1 MDTIN
6 KVLQTKTERH
16 TIRPYIYEA
25 RMHALYGNSEETI
38 NCNCQSSSICGL
50 IEYLKKRE
58 IKPAEIHL
66 YGIYSDQ
73 ELELDKKYCTGKD
86 GNWPAATDI
95 NSKLETRFEKIL
107 AQRLQ
112 NEWRQ

>member
-50 IEYLKKRE
+50 IEYLKKRRLNQRKFTYTGFIRTRSWNWIKNIVREKME
-58 IKPAEIHL
+58 IGQQRRISIQSWRHVL
-66 YGIYSDQ
+66 R
-73 ELELDKKYCTGKD
+73 KY
-86 GNWPAATDI
+86 
-95 NSKLETRFEKIL
+95 
-107 AQRLQ
+107 
-112 NEWRQ
+112 